1 MEKVLSL
8 IKKYFLIIIAIFSLF
23 CIFAQNNIDNELLRF
38 PLWYVIDEEPLL
50 FDNTQKPESE
60 LKNAKN
66 KLQELAPFFLD
77 GLVYGWKFSYTP
89 SDKMRAVPE
98 YFELI
103 PIVPK
108 QKEDYYYRFTDPNF
122 QDNFAKVEVWVEYDL
137 TPAMVLIR
145 QRWHEAALP
154 HISGS
159 GKASVFKGVESIPVA
174 TKLAAKNAIREYART
189 LTKNKPKEINGQI
202 LLINLPRYYI
212 DAGNY
217 VTDLDFFLKVSKI
230 VEYTKF

>member
-1 MEKVLSL
+1 MERILSL
-8 IKKYFLIIIAIFSLF
+8 IKKYFLIIIASFSLS
-23 CIFAQNNIDNELLRF
+23 CIFAQNNIASDLLRF

-50 FDNTQKPESE
+50 FNNTQEPESE
-60 LKNAKN
+60 LENAKN
-66 KLQELAPFFLD
+66 KLQELAPFFID
-77 GLVYGWKFSYTP
+77 GLVYGWEFSYTP
-89 SDKMRAVPE
+89 SDNVRGVSE
-98 YFELI
+98 YFELT
-103 PIVPK
+103 PIVENSK
-108 QKEDYYYRFTDPNF
+108 DTYYYRFTDPNF
-122 QDNFAKVEVWVEYDL
+122 QDDSSKIEVWVEYDL
-137 TPAMVLIR
+137 TPQMMLIR
-145 QRWHEAALP
+145 QRWHNAALP

-159 GKASVFKGVESIPVA
+159 GKASVFNGANSIPEA

-189 LTKNKPKEINGQI
+189 LIKNKPKEINGQI